1 MNSKC
6 NAVSVYTNS
15 VKVHKVRD
23 DGTKITCDNGKF
35 TAVKGRKGKAADQSK
50 NKGDVNDSKSFPFFY
65 VFNFVLL
72 IKMRD
77 PENIYLDD
85 L

>member
-6 NAVSVYTNS
+6 SAVSVYTNS

-50 NKGDVNDSKSFPFFY
+50 NKGDVNDSKSFPFFLR
-65 VFNFVLL
+65 F
-72 IKMRD
+72 
-77 PENIYLDD
+77 
-85 L
+85 